1 MKTTKLLADGG
12 KKITNKNR
20 SFFSDFIYLGKNDS
34 TDNYEEV
41 GREVWKHFIKEEGV
55 VLDFELQPKYILQE
69 GFVKDGKKIQAITYK
84 ADFKVMYANGLEEV
98 IDVKGKLTES
108 FKIKRKML
116 LYKYRDIDF
125 KCLQEKGRSPNKY
138 WVQIL

>member
-1 MKTTKLLADGG
+1 MINDYQKEIKNNSKKSSKTKSILIAPSWQ
-12 KKITNKNR
+12 K
-20 SFFSDFIYLGKNDS
+20 
-34 TDNYEEV
+34 DN
-41 GREVWKHFIKEEGV
+41 ICD
-55 VLDFELQPKYILQE
+55 LC
-69 GFVKDGKKIQAITYK
+69 
-84 ADFKVMYANGLEEV
+84 LEEV

-125 KCLQEKGRSPNKY
+125 KCLQEKGRKPNKY

>member
-1 MKTTKLLADGG
+1 MGYNKYNNKKTIVDGI
-12 KKITNKNR
+12 KFD
-20 SFFSDFIYLGKNDS
+20 SEMESHYYIYLK
-34 TDNYEEV
+34 
-41 GREVWKHFIKEEGV
+41 KLKEEGV

-69 GFVKDGKKIQAITYK
+69 GFVKDGKKICAVTYK
-84 ADFKVMYANGLEEV
+84 ADFKVIYTNGTEEV
-98 IDVKGKLTES
+98 IDVKGRVTAE

-125 KCLQEKGRSPNKY
+125 KCVQERGRKPNKY